1 MRSAIVLSVT
11 WTTVL
16 LSALSSPVRAAPN
29 DNSASNPTQSSSA
42 SGETLQEVIVSA
54 TRREESAATVP
65 ISLSALTQAQLTAAG
80 IKDIADL
87 AAATPGLQFS
97 TPVAPSTITS
107 VSIRGINTNT
117 GPSTVGIY
125 LDDTP
130 LQTRLSPLGNV
141 GGPIPLTIDLNRVEV
156 ARGPQGTLFGAGS
169 EAGTVRFITNDP
181 NLNHYSG
188 AAEGELAT
196 TKGGEG
202 SYEYGGSV
210 GGPIESD
217 TLGFRVS
224 GWYRRDGG
232 YVNLVDPLPG
242 PSPNNAVVE
251 PNVNR
256 DYEEVFRAAFA
267 YQVDNVRIT
276 PAFYY
281 QSITR
286 DDSGRFYPAYS
297 NVAEQDYN
305 DATFLPEHSA
315 DSWWLG
321 SLKIDAPLSFADLT
335 FTASY
340 LHRDV
345 TVNNDFG
352 DCFVCFGGS
361 GYGSPLG
368 GDVPVSPG
376 NAAPTVTGQRNEAY
390 TGELR
395 LASNDPAAFVTWVG
409 GLFYDYRKQQDYQN
423 TTQLSTNSSGAPV
436 FLMNQNYKDTQFA
449 VYGQGDVHLSKQ
461 WVVTLGLRVARVDT
475 DFDATLAGAAPGSSP
490 VVIPQPPQSATL
502 SQTPTTPKVGLSYQL
517 DPNNL
522 LYVSAT
528 KGFRIGGGNAPLPA
542 GCTGAGYNSGY
553 GSDFVWSYELG
564 AKDKFFDDRMEINS
578 SVYHVLWSN
587 IQQLIVASPCGI
599 SYVGNTGHAAANG
612 FDLDLQA
619 LLTSDLRF
627 DAKVAYTNAYY
638 TESVYSGTT
647 PTVLEG
653 DKVGFLP
660 QVIAPWNVVVA
671 AQYVI
676 PLASADRVHMRIE
689 YQYDSENPGPF
700 QNHIPNGTNYVPLL
714 SANPAT
720 HLVNAR
726 IGYTTGRFDVSLFAD
741 NIFNSQPLIGSLS
754 YLSISTP
761 YRLSYSTFRPL
772 TLGAALNYAF

>member
-1 MRSAIVLSVT
+1 MRSAAILTASCGAVLFA
-11 WTTVL
+11 
-16 LSALSSPVRAAPN
+16 ALAPLAAAESN
-29 DNSASNPTQSSSA
+29 DAAADQPQSSGGYGGS
-42 SGETLQEVIVSA
+42 LQEVIVTA
-54 TRREESAATVP
+54 TRREEAAANVP
-65 ISLSALTQAQLTAAG
+65 ISISALTQAELTSAG
-80 IKDIADL
+80 IKNIADL

-156 ARGPQGTLFGAGS
+156 ERGPQGTLFGAGS

-181 NLNHYSG
+181 SVSQYSG
-188 AAEGELAT
+188 SAEGELAT
-196 TKGGEG
+196 TKGGQE
-202 SYEYGGSV
+202 SYEYGGSI
-210 GGPIESD
+210 GGPIETD
-217 TLGFRVS
+217 TLAFRLS
-224 GWYRRDGG
+224 AWYRRDGG
-232 YVNLVDPLPG
+232 YVNLVDPLPA
-242 PSPNNAVVE
+242 PSPDNAVVE

-256 DYEEVFRAAFA
+256 DYEEAFRAAFA
-267 YQVDNVRIT
+267 YKIDDVRIT

-281 QSITR
+281 QSIDR

-297 NVAEQDYN
+297 NVAEQVYN
-305 DATFLPEHSA
+305 DATFLPEHSE

-321 SLKIDAPLSFADLT
+321 SLKVDAPLSFADLT

-345 TVNNDFG
+345 TVSNDFG

-368 GDVPVSPG
+368 GDVPVSPT
-376 NAAPTVTGQRNEAY
+376 NAAPSITGQRNEAY

-395 LASNDPAAFVTWVG
+395 LASNNSSQLVTWVG
-409 GLFYDYRKQQDYQN
+409 GVFYDYRKQQDYQN

-449 VYGQGDVHLSKQ
+449 VYGQGDVHLNKQ
-461 WVVTLGLRVARVDT
+461 WTATLGLRVARVDT
-475 DFDATLAGAAPGSSP
+475 DFDATLAGAPPGSSP
-490 VVIPQPPQSATL
+490 VVVSQPPQSATL
-502 SQTPTTPKVGLSYQL
+502 SQTPTTPKVGLSFQA

-542 GCTGAGYNSGY
+542 GCTGAGYNSAY
-553 GSDFVWSYELG
+553 GSDFVWSYEVG
-564 AKDKFFDDRMEINS
+564 AKDKLFDDRMEINT

-599 SYVGNTGHAAANG
+599 SYVGNTGHAASNG
-612 FDLDLQA
+612 FDVDLQA
-619 LLTSDLRF
+619 LITSNLRF
-627 DAKVAYTNAYY
+627 DAKVGYTNAYY
-638 TESVYSGTT
+638 TESVYSGAS

-653 DKVGFLP
+653 EKVGFLP
-660 QVIAPWNVVVA
+660 QVIAPWNVVLA
-671 AQYVI
+671 AEYKI
-676 PLASADRVHMRIE
+676 PLAKDDRIHMRVE
-689 YQYDSENPGPF
+689 YRYTSENPGPF
-700 QNHIPNGTNYVPLL
+700 QNQIPNGTNYVPLL

-720 HLVNAR
+720 HIVDAR
-726 IGYTTGRFDVSLFAD
+726 IGYTLGRFDASLFAD

-754 YLSISTP
+754 FLSISTP
-761 YRLSYSTFRPL
+761 YRLAYSTFRPRTIGG
-772 TLGAALNYAF
+772 TLSYAF